1 MAWTRDAFTSR
12 IKNLED
18 ARRKYYEILNWKKDI
33 FQDAELPSGDLYVDN
48 NEDCIIQIAQ
58 ALNGQKSQIIL
69 IYGDA
74 GIGKSCFRREMEL
87 ELRSDSVIGK
97 KYMFIVVDDPGQ
109 YTDLQVLR
117 LIGSALQID
126 FESKWNNREAVAS
139 IILKK
144 LLDNFI
150 EKKVQTIIIL
160 DEAQKL
166 STISLDT
173 LKQFSDLEY
182 GGIKICRLIL
192 LGTPEI
198 FKRLSTPSMEPFIDR
213 ILIKFELKGFNFKE
227 TAEYISRWVN
237 YCKNEEFKGIDGT
250 SIYPFTPDAIEKIF
264 QISKGHPRTIRKLCA
279 LSVDVRIEKPASI
292 DIDPD
297 IVEEAAMRLT

>member
-1 MAWTRDAFTSR
+1 MTWERDAFTSR
-12 IKNLED
+12 IKNLEV
-18 ARRKYYEILNWKKDI
+18 ARKKYYELLGWGKTI
-33 FQDAELPSGDLYVDN
+33 FQDAELPAGEIYVDN
-48 NEDCIIQIAQ
+48 NEDCIIQIAH

-74 GIGKSCFRREMEL
+74 GIGKSCFRREMEA
-87 ELRSDSVIGK
+87 ELRSDPVIGK
-97 KYMFIVVDDPGQ
+97 RYIFIAVDDPGK

-117 LIGSALQID
+117 LIGSELNID

-139 IILKK
+139 MILKK

-166 STISLDT
+166 SLSSLDT

-182 GGIKICRLIL
+182 AGIKICRIIL

-198 FKRLSTPSMEPFIDR
+198 FKRLATPIMEPFIDR

-227 TAEYISRWVN
+227 TAEYIARWIA
-237 YCKNEEFKGIDGT
+237 YSKNEEFKGVDGT
-250 SIYPFTPDAIEKIF
+250 AIYPFTPDAVEKIF
-264 QISKGHPRTIRKLCA
+264 QLSKGHPRTIRKLCA
-279 LSVDVRIEKPASI
+279 LSIDVRLENPKGVEI
-292 DIDPD
+292 DSD
-297 IVEEAAMRLT
+297 IVEEAAKRLI